1 MAFTVTAAGTKT
13 TPVVIWRSENPCYQ
27 GVDKSL
33 LPVNY
38 FSQKKAWM
46 TGDILD
52 LILSKTNC
60 RLFCTNQSVS
70 AGCHPE
76 NLKTKFSNIKV
87 SFFTA
92 STTSKLQPLDLFQS
106 TLLAFVAEV

>member
-1 MAFTVTAAGTKT
+1 
-13 TPVVIWRSENPCYQ
+13 
-27 GVDKSL
+27 
-33 LPVNY
+33 
-38 FSQKKAWM
+38 M

-52 LILSKTNC
+52 FILSKINC
-60 RLFCTNQSVS
+60 RLFCTNQSVILLMDS

-92 STTSKLQPLDLFQS
+92 CTTSKLQPLDLGVIQNFKY
-106 TLLAFVAEV
+106 TIGVRC